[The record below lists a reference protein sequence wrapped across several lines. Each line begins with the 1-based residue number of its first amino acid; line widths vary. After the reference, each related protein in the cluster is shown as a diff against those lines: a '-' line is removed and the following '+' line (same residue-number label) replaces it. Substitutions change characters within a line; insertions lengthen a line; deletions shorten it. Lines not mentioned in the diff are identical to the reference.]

1 MANVVVKRWR
11 RVETKRRRR
20 RWWER
25 FVFATIASYQLFFF
39 LIFCC
44 WIWMEGAMVEFMK
57 IR

>member
-11 RVETKRRRR
+11 RVETRRRR